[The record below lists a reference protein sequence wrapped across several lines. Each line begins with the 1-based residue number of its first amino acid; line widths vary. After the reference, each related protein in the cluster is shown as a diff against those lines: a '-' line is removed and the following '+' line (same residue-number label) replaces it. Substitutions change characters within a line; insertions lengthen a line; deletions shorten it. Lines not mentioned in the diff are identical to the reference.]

1 MKRDIFHNIWSF
13 FFWFGFVI
21 MLLYYSNDGMAE
33 IGLHKKTPMWP
44 GRIFLVPL
52 CVLKS
57 RFMYKTSLFVKA
69 LL

>member
-1 MKRDIFHNIWSF
+1 
-13 FFWFGFVI
+13 
-21 MLLYYSNDGMAE
+21 MLLYYFNDGMAE